1 MGRATDQWMP
11 LYVADYLRDTQ
22 DLSTEEHGAYLLL
35 LMRAWTS
42 DGLLPADDERLRRI
56 VRMDAKAWTR
66 SRGVLLDFFRKVPDG
81 LRHKRVDAELE
92 RAGEV
97 VEKRRAAG
105 KASAEARAKKRG
117 EATNGQQTGNTCST
131 HVGDLLT
138 ESGNKRATNGQQTGR
153 PLQSQRTEDIPI
165 PIPISVADPARAPD
179 PPAELDQVAAV
190 AGLRLTARNRE
201 REAAV
206 LAGWVGIGLGLEE
219 ICNEIRRVLAEK
231 EGPTSTLGRFDRRL
245 RDVAARAS
253 LPTPKP
259 AEPVPAVPR
268 GRDDCEDGPVIRQA
282 MLAELGEKTYASW
295 LRPCDLRREGDTLI
309 VTAPSS
315 FSADWIRNHMA
326 DRVRVAARAKLVEV
340 RAA

>member
-42 DGLLPADDERLRRI
+42 DGLLPNDDERLRRI
-56 VRMDAKAWTR
+56 VRMDAKAWKR
-66 SRGVLLDFFRKVPDG
+66 SRGVLLDFFQKGPDG

-92 RAGEV
+92 RAGEL
-97 VEKRRAAG
+97 VEKRRSAG
-105 KASAEARAKKRG
+105 KASAEARARKKA
-117 EATNGQQTGNTCST
+117 EATDGQRNGNTSST
-131 HVGDLLT
+131 HVEDVLPETASTPPT
-138 ESGNKRATNGQQTGR
+138 EGQRNGR
-153 PLQSQRTEDIPI
+153 PLPLPVTEEPI
-165 PIPISVADPARAPD
+165 PTPDSDSEPPRAALPD
-179 PPAELDQVAAV
+179 GFDQVVAA
-190 AGLRLTARNRE
+190 AGLRITAKNRD

-219 ICNEIRRVLAEK
+219 IIKEIRRVLAEK
-231 EGPTSTLGRFDRRL
+231 DGPTSTLGRFDRGL
-245 RDVAARAS
+245 RDLAARRA
-253 LPTPKP
+253 LPK
-259 AEPVPAVPR
+259 AEPAPAVPR

-295 LRPCDLRREGDTLI
+295 LRPCDLRREGETLI
-309 VTAPSS
+309 VSAPSTLA
-315 FSADWIRNHMA
+315 ADWIRNHLA